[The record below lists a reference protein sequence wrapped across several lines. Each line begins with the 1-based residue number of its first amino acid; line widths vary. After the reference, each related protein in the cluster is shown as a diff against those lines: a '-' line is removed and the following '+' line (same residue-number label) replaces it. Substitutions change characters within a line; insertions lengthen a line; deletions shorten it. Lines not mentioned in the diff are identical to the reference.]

1 MDRLPPIAHNKGAR
15 RNEIHVRTQICNAA
29 SGPEPDPVPC
39 RLHERRRPGGN
50 HRRSRRPVRRH
61 RGAHRHPGSVDKT
74 SGQAFNWQ
82 TEAQKVEQSINQLS
96 EVSESRVT
104 ISGNT
109 ALVGVKFDAAYQG
122 EMTDRIREMIS
133 GLVKQADPNI
143 QVVAVTAT
151 EEDVNKIFDISDR
164 VRGGGAF
171 EDFKDD
177 IVGIVRNITTLR

>member
-1 MDRLPPIAHNKGAR
+1 MFVRKFATLLLALSLTLSLAGCMNAGDQAETTAAPAAR
-15 RNEIHVRTQICNAA
+15 SAVTA
-29 SGPEPDPVPC
+29 EPTGV
-39 RLHERRRPGGN
+39 
-50 HRRSRRPVRRH
+50 
-61 RGAHRHPGSVDKT
+61 PGSVDKT
-74 SGQAFNWQ
+74 GGQAFNWQ

-96 EVSESRVT
+96 EVSESWVA

-109 ALVGVKFDAAYQG
+109 ALVGVKFDSAYQG

-151 EEDVNKIFDISDR
+151 EEDVNKIFEISDR

-171 EDFKDD
+171 ENFKDD

>member
-1 MDRLPPIAHNKGAR
+1 MFVRKFATLLLALSLTLSLAGCMNAGDQAETTAAPAAR
-15 RNEIHVRTQICNAA
+15 SAVTA
-29 SGPEPDPVPC
+29 EPT
-39 RLHERRRPGGN
+39 GI
-50 HRRSRRPVRRH
+50 
-61 RGAHRHPGSVDKT
+61 PGSVDKT
-74 SGQAFNWQ
+74 GGQAFNWQ

-96 EVSESRVT
+96 EVSESRVA

-109 ALVGVKFDAAYQG
+109 ALVG
-122 EMTDRIREMIS
+122 DRIREMIS

-151 EEDVNKIFDISDR
+151 EEDVNKIFEISDR